1 MSIKHCLVSPFSF
14 LLSQTILSCYYC
26 VRNIDVAHK
35 EEFMSLQHLLHFPK
49 AFPQDACRYEQ
60 KYICSLAELAQLEIR
75 LGALMQPDPHAG
87 ADGTYRVRSL
97 YFDTYDDR
105 LCRENE
111 DGTSPRSKWR
121 IRCYDLRRDHIAL
134 ECKVHEND
142 RIRKRSCLLSEREA
156 DILMHGGRIEPGPDR
171 HPLVNRF
178 AVLQRTELMRP
189 ASIVDYIRRP
199 LTFPEGNV
207 RVTFDRSISSG
218 SASDDLLDAD
228 APLRPVLSPG
238 QELLEVKYDTLLP
251 GAVRDAIQ
259 MRNMQRISFSKYYL
273 SRRYHL

>member
-1 MSIKHCLVSPFSF
+1 M
-14 LLSQTILSCYYC
+14 
-26 VRNIDVAHK
+26 D
-35 EEFMSLQHLLHFPK
+35 LQHLLHFPK
-49 AFPQDACRYEQ
+49 ASPEGACRYEQ

-142 RIRKRSCLLSEREA
+142 RISKRSCLLSDREA
-156 DILMHGGRIEPGPDR
+156 DNLIHGGWIEPGQGL

-178 AVLQRTELMRP
+178 AVLQRTELMHP

-207 RVTFDRSISSG
+207 RVTFDCCIASG
-218 SASDDLLDAD
+218 SALYDLFDPD
-228 APLRPVLSPG
+228 APLRPVLPLG
-238 QELLEVKYDTLLP
+238 QELLEIKYDTFLP

-259 MRNMQRISFSKYYL
+259 MRSMQRISFSKYYL
-273 SRRYHL
+273 SRRYPL